1 MGTRTWKRLL
11 LVTAVLLGF
20 TLVMTRF
27 SKEVF
32 VPETV
37 KRQVEVVSLY
47 TGSGRVLAA
56 ELKEDGSLF
65 GFSLPENYKEAD
77 RLRPGMILE
86 ITGPDGMKM
95 TYPGQLDDV
104 KKVKITGER
113 PDFIAKYLDSLEAE
127 YGDKDREERWAAV
140 RALEDL
146 NDQEKR
152 GLWYL
157 LECRDLE

>member
-1 MGTRTWKRLL
+1 MGKGTWKRLL
-11 LVTAVLLGF
+11 LVTVVLLAF
-20 TLVMTRF
+20 TAVMTRF

-47 TGSGRVLAA
+47 PQYGEVLAA
-56 ELKEDGSLF
+56 ELGKGSSLF
-65 GFSLPENYKEAD
+65 YFFLPEEYKEAD
-77 RLRPGMILE
+77 RLRPGTILE
-86 ITGPDGMKM
+86 ITGPNGMKI

-146 NDQEKR
+146 NDQEKE
-152 GLWYL
+152 GLWYM